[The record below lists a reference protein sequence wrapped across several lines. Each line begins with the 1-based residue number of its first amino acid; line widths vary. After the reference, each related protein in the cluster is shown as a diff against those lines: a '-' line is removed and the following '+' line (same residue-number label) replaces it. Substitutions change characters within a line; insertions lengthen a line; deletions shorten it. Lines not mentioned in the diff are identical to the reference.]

1 MTAAT
6 VEPAAPLELWGG
18 VECTVNRV
26 RDRWLD
32 QTVRTGHDGRL
43 DDLNRFAA
51 LGLRALRYPALWERI
66 APLSLESPDWGWTDS
81 RLAQMRRVGIRPI
94 LGLIHHGSGPG
105 YTSLLDPQF
114 PEMLARFAGMVAE
127 RYPWVEDYTPVNEP
141 LTTARFSGLYGLWFP
156 HDRSDRSFAR
166 ALVHQCVGTAQAMRA
181 IRAVNPSA
189 RLVQTEDCGD
199 ISGTP
204 AVRAQV
210 EHEGHRRWLTWDL
223 LTGRVRRGHPLFDYL
238 VASGIEP
245 WELKGLCDR
254 PCAPDL
260 LGLNYY
266 LTSDRHLDERLERYP
281 SSSHGDNGQVRYA
294 DVEAVRAREE
304 GITGHE
310 THLLAAWARYG
321 IPVAVTE
328 VHLACTREEQARWM
342 LEAWTGAQWARGAG
356 ADVRAVTAWAL
367 LGAYDWD
374 SLVTRDT
381 GHYEPGAYDVRA
393 VEPRPT
399 FLVPMLQSLA
409 AGTLPSHP
417 ILEDPGW
424 WRRSGR
430 VSRSFVAETPA
441 AKGRPVLVVG
451 TPAGLAA
458 EFERNCRSRGI
469 AVEMAHDAERDVADD
484 DRLDAL
490 FDRVRPWIV
499 VNLMGCGR
507 IDESERAPYRG
518 RVSTVLGANRL
529 ATACQRHGAML
540 LQFSSDQVFDGE
552 AAGPY
557 CETDGPA
564 PRNVYGRHQVEAEA
578 RVRDATPDVLIV
590 RTGPRFGSRR
600 DGNFVARVRETL
612 GAGQR
617 LIAAR
622 DTVVS
627 PTYDRDL
634 VSAALDLVI
643 DGERGVWHLANMG
656 AVTWY
661 ELACSVATAC
671 HLPTNLIEP
680 ARAADVWPAAVRPR
694 YSALASIRGNVM
706 RPLHEALEACIADA
720 GHGYQARD
728 DTPAHAEP
736 GLSCR

>member
-1 MTAAT
+1 MTAAADQ
-6 VEPAAPLELWGG
+6 PALPLELWGG

-43 DDLNRFAA
+43 DDLDRFAG
-51 LGLRALRYPALWERI
+51 LGLSALRYPALWERI
-66 APLSLESPDWGWTDS
+66 APLSLESPDWSWTDS
-81 RLAQMRRVGIRPI
+81 RLAHIQKVGIRPI

-105 YTSLLDPQF
+105 YTSLLDPRF
-114 PEMLARFAGMVAE
+114 PELLARFAGMVAE
-127 RYPWVEDYTPVNEP
+127 RYPWVMDYTPVNEP
-141 LTTARFSGLYGLWFP
+141 LTTARFSALYGLWFP
-156 HDRSDRSFAR
+156 HERNDRSFAR
-166 ALVHQCVGTAQAMRA
+166 ALMQQCVGIGHAMRA

-245 WELKGLCDR
+245 WELKALCDR

-266 LTSDRHLDERLERYP
+266 LTSDRHLDDRLERYP
-281 SSSHGDNGQVRYA
+281 PSSRGDNGHVRYA
-294 DVEAVRAREE
+294 DVEAVRARED

-310 THLLAAWARYG
+310 AHLLAAWARYG

-328 VHLACTREEQARWM
+328 AHLACTREEQARWM
-342 LEAWTGAQWARGAG
+342 LEAWTGAQWARGSG

-367 LGAYDWD
+367 LGAYDWN
-374 SLVTRDT
+374 SLVTRDA
-381 GHYEPGAYDVRA
+381 GHYEPGVYDVRA
-393 VEPRPT
+393 AEPRPT

-417 ILEDPGW
+417 IFEDPGW
-424 WRRSGR
+424 WRRSDR
-430 VSRSFVAETPA
+430 VTSSLFTGAPVP
-441 AKGRPVLVVG
+441 KGRPVLVMG
-451 TPAGLAA
+451 PMAGLAA

-469 AVEMAHDAERDVADD
+469 AVATAHDAELDITDPR
-484 DRLDAL
+484 RLEAL
-490 FDRVRPWIV
+490 LVRVRPWVV
-499 VNLMGCGR
+499 VNLIGFGR
-507 IDESERAPYRG
+507 IDDSERDPDRG
-518 RVSTVLGANRL
+518 RLLTVSGASRL
-529 ATACQRHGAML
+529 AAACLRHGATL
-540 LQFSSDQVFDGE
+540 LEFSSDLVFDGE
-552 AAGPY
+552 AARAY
-557 CETDGPA
+557 CETDAPA

-578 RVRDATPDVLIV
+578 RVLEAMPDALII
-590 RTGPRFGSRR
+590 RTGPRFGSRA

-612 GAGQR
+612 GAGRR

-634 VSAALDLVI
+634 VNAALDLVI
-643 DGERGVWHLANMG
+643 DGERGIWHLANVG
-656 AVTWY
+656 AVNWF
-661 ELACSVATAC
+661 ELARSVATAC
-671 HLPTNLIEP
+671 HLPTNLIE
-680 ARAADVWPAAVRPR
+680 AAGAADAWPAAVRPR

-706 RPLHEALEACIADA
+706 RPLNEALEACIVDA
-720 GHGYQARD
+720 RHGHQARD
-728 DTPAHAEP
+728 AAPAHAAP